1 MTSTVLVT
9 GGSGYIAAFL
19 IRQLAE
25 AGWTVHTTIRNLAGE
40 AKARE
45 RLGIPGE
52 PVTFFAA
59 ELMND
64 AGWAE
69 AMAGCTHV
77 AHVASP
83 FPVGVPKSEDDLIVP
98 AREGA
103 LRALRFARDAG
114 VKRFVLTSSAAA
126 VAYGHPAGKTEFTED
141 DWTDITAPGVQP
153 YVKSKTIAERAAREW
168 VAREGGGIEFCSV
181 NPVAVLGPVLGDDFA
196 ASIEIA
202 KQLLEGK
209 IPALPDV
216 GFCLVDVRDVADLH
230 VRALI
235 APADKVRNGRFIASA
250 GPFYKFADLARVVRA
265 RLGDQARKVPT
276 RRMPNFMVR
285 LLARFVPDL
294 RQLVGE
300 LGRTRSTSG
309 QHARDA
315 LGWAPRS
322 PDDTIEDTA
331 RSLIERG
338 LVAV

>member
-1 MTSTVLVT
+1 MTGTVLVT

-19 IRQLAE
+19 IRQLAD

-45 RLGIPGE
+45 RLGIAGE
-52 PVTFFAA
+52 PVKFFAA

-69 AMAGCTHV
+69 AMAGCSHV

-83 FPVGVPKSEDDLIVP
+83 FPVGVPKSEDELIVP

-114 VKRFVLTSSAAA
+114 VTRFVLTSSAAA
-126 VAYGHPAGKTEFTED
+126 VAYGHPAGKTEFTEA
-141 DWTDITAPGVQP
+141 DWTNLDAPGIQP
-153 YVKSKTIAERAAREW
+153 YIKSKTIAERAAREW
-168 VAREGGGIEFCSV
+168 VAQQGGEMEFCSV

-230 VRALI
+230 FRALT
-235 APADKVRNGRFIASA
+235 APAEKVRNGRFIASA
-250 GPFYKFADLARVVRA
+250 GPFYTFADLARVVRA

-276 RRMPNFMVR
+276 RRMPDFVVR
-285 LLARFVPDL
+285 ILAKFVPDL

-309 QHARDA
+309 QHARDV

-331 RSLIERG
+331 RSLIEHG
-338 LVAV
+338 LVRV

>member
-1 MTSTVLVT
+1 MSGTALVT

-45 RLGIPGE
+45 RLGIAGE
-52 PVTFFAA
+52 PVKFFAA

-69 AMAGCTHV
+69 AMAGCSHV

-83 FPVGVPKSEDDLIVP
+83 FPVGVPKSEDELIVP

-114 VKRFVLTSSAAA
+114 VTRFVLTSSAAA
-126 VAYGHPAGKTEFTED
+126 VAYGHPAGKIEFTEA
-141 DWTDITAPGVQP
+141 DWTNLDTPGIQP
-153 YVKSKTIAERAAREW
+153 YIKSKTIAERAAREW
-168 VAREGGGIEFCSV
+168 VAQEGGDIEFCSV

-230 VRALI
+230 FRALT
-235 APADKVRNGRFIASA
+235 APAEKVRNGRFIASA

-276 RRMPNFMVR
+276 RRMPDFVVR
-285 LLARFVPDL
+285 IMAKFVPDL

-309 QHARDA
+309 QHARDV

-331 RSLIERG
+331 RSLIEHG
-338 LVAV
+338 LVKV

>member
-1 MTSTVLVT
+1 MSGTVLVT

-25 AGWTVHTTIRNLAGE
+25 AGWTVHTTIRNLTGE
-40 AKARE
+40 RKARE
-45 RLGIPGE
+45 RLGITDDT
-52 PVTFFAA
+52 VRFFAA
-59 ELMND
+59 ELMD
-64 AGWAE
+64 DKGWAE
-69 AMAGCTHV
+69 AMAGCSHV

-83 FPVGVPKSEDDLIVP
+83 FPVGVPKSEDELIVP

-103 LRALRFARDAG
+103 LRALRFAKAAG
-114 VKRFVLTSSAAA
+114 VTRFVLTSSAAA
-126 VAYGHPAGKTEFTED
+126 VAYGHPAGKTEFDES
-141 DWTDITAPGVQP
+141 DWTDVTAPGIQP
-153 YVKSKTIAERAAREW
+153 YIKSKTIAERAARDW
-168 VAREGGGIEFCSV
+168 VAREGGGMEFCTV

-230 VRALI
+230 FRALT
-235 APADKVRNGRFIASA
+235 APADTVRDGRFIASA
-250 GPFYKFADLARVVRA
+250 GPFYTFADLARVVRA

-276 RRMPNFMVR
+276 RRMPDFVVR
-285 LLARFVPDL
+285 LLARFVPDI

-309 QHARDA
+309 QHARDV
-315 LGWAPRS
+315 LGWNPRN

-331 RSLIERG
+331 RSLIEHG
-338 LVAV
+338 LVKV